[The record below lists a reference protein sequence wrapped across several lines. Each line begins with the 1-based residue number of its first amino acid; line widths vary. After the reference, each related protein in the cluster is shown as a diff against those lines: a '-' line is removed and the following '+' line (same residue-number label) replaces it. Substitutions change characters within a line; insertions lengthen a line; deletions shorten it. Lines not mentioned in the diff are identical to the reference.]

1 MKHRVVMLAPLC
13 VKTTINRSLWSRL
26 GIDGPTKSQRYGAAT
41 RGSGQCGRSSHVH
54 ALLAAAVLAASLAL
68 AGCGDKVEAN
78 PKEGAPP
85 TADIIHESDGSL
97 FRVDH
102 PEQFPIATA
111 GEHDAAPELKTTG
124 TVTAD
129 VSRNIPVIS
138 LASGR
143 IVEIDAR
150 LGDTVTKGELLLKVQ
165 SQDIAQAFSD
175 YRQAVADET
184 LAKAQQDRAKI
195 LLEKGAI
202 AQKDEEVAEDAYVKA
217 KVTTETAVEHIKVL
231 GADLDHPASIIE
243 IHAPVSGVITDQQ
256 VTASAGVKTLDN
268 SPNLFTISDLSKVW
282 IVCDVY
288 ENDMSFVRL
297 GEFADVH
304 LAAYPNV
311 LIKGRIDNI
320 SPTLDPNIRT
330 EKVRLE
336 VENTGM
342 LRFGMF
348 VTATFHGS
356 QKQLHATVP
365 STAILHLHDRD
376 WVYAPAG
383 NNQFRRI
390 EVVGGNM
397 FPGNLQEIVSGI
409 QPGQQ
414 VVSNALVLQATVEQ

>member
-1 MKHRVVMLAPLC
+1 MKRPEAMKNTNV
-13 VKTTINRSLWSRL
+13 I
-26 GIDGPTKSQRYGAAT
+26 
-41 RGSGQCGRSSHVH
+41 
-54 ALLAAAVLAASLAL
+54 AAAALAGLVASLIL
-68 AGCGDKVEAN
+68 AGCGQKVEAN
-78 PKEGAPP
+78 PKLGEPP
-85 TADIIHESDGSL
+85 AADVVHESDGSL
-97 FRVDH
+97 FRVDN
-102 PEQFPIATA
+102 PKQFPIVTA
-111 GEHDAAPELKTTG
+111 GQHDAAPELKTTG

-150 LGDTVTKGELLLKVQ
+150 LGDAVTKGQLLLKVQ

-175 YRQAVADET
+175 YRQAVADEA
-184 LAKAQQDRAKI
+184 LAKTQLERAKI
-195 LLEKGAI
+195 LLDKGAI
-202 AQKDEEVAEDAYVKA
+202 AQKDEEVAEDADTKA
-217 KVTTETAVEHIKVL
+217 RITVETAAEHLKVL
-231 GADLDHPASIIE
+231 GADADHPSSIVE

-297 GEFADVH
+297 GEFTDIH

-311 LIKGRIDNI
+311 VLKARIANI
-320 SPTLDPNIRT
+320 APTLDPNIRT

-336 VENTGM
+336 VDNSGL

-348 VTATFHGS
+348 VTATFHGL
-356 QKQLHATVP
+356 QKQVHATVP
-365 STAILHLHDRD
+365 ATAILHLHDRD
-376 WVYAPAG
+376 WVYAPAT

-397 FPGNLQEIVSGI
+397 LPGGLQEINSGI

-414 VVSNALVLQATVEQ
+414 VVSNALVLQSTVEQ